1 MDVGSSKEIL
11 TQQSSNKTSAR
22 GNTYGH
28 YHIIENRWYQI
39 TDMAI
44 RKYYVTKLPMSI
56 FEETEKEYTLDWSDV
71 DIPNYLNYVKVE
83 KEKLLKEIT
92 SPKIINVS
100 LKTNQIYTNK
110 YCGNKFEVTAGVK
123 VAKCISCKRKMLV
136 KECRDGFEGYIDVKS
151 EMIKS

>member
-1 MDVGSSKEIL
+1 MDVGSNKEIL
-11 TQQSSNKTSAR
+11 TQQSSNKTTSR

-39 TDMAI
+39 TDKAI

-56 FEETEKEYTLDWSDV
+56 FEEIEKEYTRDWSDV
-71 DIPNYLNYVKVE
+71 DIPNYLNYEKVE

-110 YCGNKFEVTAGVK
+110 Y
-123 VAKCISCKRKMLV
+123 
-136 KECRDGFEGYIDVKS
+136 
-151 EMIKS
+151 